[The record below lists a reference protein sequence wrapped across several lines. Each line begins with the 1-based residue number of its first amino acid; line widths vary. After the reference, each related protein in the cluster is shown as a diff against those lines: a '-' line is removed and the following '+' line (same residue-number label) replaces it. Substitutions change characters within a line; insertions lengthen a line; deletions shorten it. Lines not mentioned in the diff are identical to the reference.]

1 MKKIKTLLLG
11 IVSVFLLLGTAFA
24 IEATP
29 ADREAIEK
37 VCQQYLLDYN
47 ATLLL
52 GKAPAADYFAAG
64 TAAEYQMKKLELQRQ
79 EKMLAHQQVPVEKI
93 IEERFTVQEIA
104 MNGDGAE
111 VKAAFACTYRYALDP
126 NTFEGVGL
134 DSEYGEGFCFRLLR
148 QNGQWLICD
157 IASGDDYD
165 YVHRTQC
172 AERYSFAPITEEL
185 LAKIDADIQ
194 SVMEKQ
200 KKELKNIEE
209 PETVLEP
216 NTSNLYLDD
225 LDTNAMASYAY
236 NNAAKA
242 SPSSGDGVT
251 PYYDFSLIT
260 GNYDCT
266 NFISHCLLAGGASKN
281 VSALMVGIITLFQ
294 IEPHRGLM

>member
-1 MKKIKTLLLG
+1 MKKIKILLLG

-64 TAAEYQMKKLELQRQ
+64 TAAEYQIKKLELQRQ
-79 EKMLAHQQVPVEKI
+79 ETMLAHQQVPVEKI

-104 MNGDGAE
+104 IDGDRAE
-111 VKAAFACTYRYALDP
+111 VQMAFACTYRYALDP

-194 SVMEKQ
+194 AAHETQQ
-200 KKELKNIEE
+200 KSRK
-209 PETVLEP
+209 
-216 NTSNLYLDD
+216 TSCFSPLCFP
-225 LDTNAMASYAY
+225 
-236 NNAAKA
+236 AKLPA
-242 SPSSGDGVT
+242 V
-251 PYYDFSLIT
+251 FLCSL
-260 GNYDCT
+260 
-266 NFISHCLLAGGASKN
+266 
-281 VSALMVGIITLFQ
+281 
-294 IEPHRGLM
+294 